1 MIAPPDPATAA
12 RADGNLDLHWIG
24 HATAAID
31 VGGHRIL
38 TDPLLTSRVAHLR
51 RSRPVPDDAVD
62 DADMILLSHV
72 HLDHLHL
79 PSLKRL
85 RPSAHVLTP
94 RGSGKLLTRAGFT
107 DVTEVDPGDRLTGG
121 PVDVRVVPAEHKHG
135 RGPHSRVQAPPVGYV
150 VEGAGH
156 RVYFPGDT
164 DLFDEMSDLGP
175 IDVALLPIWGWGPT
189 LGVGHLDP
197 ERAAVATGI
206 IRPGLV
212 VPIHWGT
219 YRPENGRRRT
229 PAWFDTPPKDFEHHL
244 DRIDER
250 SRLHVLEPGDRLQ
263 LVTP

>member
-1 MIAPPDPATAA
+1 MAVTDRGAHARRDPH
-12 RADGNLDLHWIG
+12 LDVTWIG

-31 VGGHRIL
+31 VAGHRVL
-38 TDPLLTSRVAHLR
+38 TDPLLTNRVAHLR

-62 DADMILLSHV
+62 DVDTILLSHV

-121 PVDVRVVPAEHKHG
+121 PIEVRVVPAEHKHG

-150 VEGAGH
+150 VEGGGH

-164 DLFDEMSDLGP
+164 DLFDEMAELGP
-175 IDVALLPIWGWGPT
+175 IDVALLPIWGWGPS
-189 LGVGHLDP
+189 LGTGHLNPD
-197 ERAAVATGI
+197 RAATATRI
-206 IRPGLV
+206 IRPELV

-219 YRPENGRRRT
+219 YRPENGRRRS
-229 PAWFDTPPKDFEHHL
+229 PDWFHTPPSDFEHHL
-244 DRIDER
+244 DRIDEAD
-250 SRLHVLEPGDRLQ
+250 RLRVLEPGDRLQ
-263 LVTP
+263 LVSR